1 MLKDYIFP
9 KEYFKFKIIQQ
20 AICFMLEGGML
31 WVCFF
36 TNGRKFWVC
45 WNVCFC
51 CSGVFIRGSH
61 VWVVAWKFYVVP
73 DPRISSHNCRCL
85 VTQTISLG
93 ILHKPSFKLQMEV
106 RRDAAAKFS
115 SDSIFSHIWHPAY
128 IHAYLVIEAGS
139 LNASKELIRIS
150 SPNPTCHLQSLI
162 RDIFSKDKRL
172 LSSTFEFSRQKQL
185 QR

>member
-1 MLKDYIFP
+1 
-9 KEYFKFKIIQQ
+9 
-20 AICFMLEGGML
+20 MLEGGML

-51 CSGVFIRGSH
+51 CSCVFIRGSH

-128 IHAYLVIEAGS
+128 IHNVHAYLVIEAGS
-139 LNASKELIRIS
+139 LKASKELIRIS
-150 SPNPTCHLQSLI
+150 SHSYLPSAKSDSW
-162 RDIFSKDKRL
+162 RIFKGWKIVEFN
-172 LSSTFEFSRQKQL
+172 FEFSVDSNIFRSKWNDL
-185 QR
+185 G